1 MGVRFLN
8 PPDLFMEEAS
18 AVSSVS
24 GSCDHKPGRCHTQR
38 YIRVF
43 VTLLIITGRS
53 SVISAFYFGV
63 KGFDD
68 NLMSHNQSGLPVP

>member
-18 AVSSVS
+18 ALSSVS
-24 GSCDHKPGRCHTQR
+24 GSCDHKPGRCHMQR

-43 VTLLIITGRS
+43 VTLLIRS

-68 NLMSHNQSGLPVP
+68 NLMSHNQSRLRVP